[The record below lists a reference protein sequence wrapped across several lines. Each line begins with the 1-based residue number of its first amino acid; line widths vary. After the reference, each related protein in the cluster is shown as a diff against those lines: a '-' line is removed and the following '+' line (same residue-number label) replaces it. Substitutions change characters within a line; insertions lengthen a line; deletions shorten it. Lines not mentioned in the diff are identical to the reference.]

1 MAPLRSPHHQRLVMT
16 KTPAPTH
23 TVYRYVPDF
32 LSPPEADQLY
42 AHSQSLS
49 WQQNDIRMFG
59 KWLPVPRQ
67 EAIYGDP
74 DCRYFYSSS
83 VLLEPLPWTAS
94 LAQLRQRLEAV
105 TGCQFAIA
113 IGNRY
118 CTGNHAIG
126 WHVDKEK
133 SMGPSPAIASLSLGS
148 VRQFS
153 LKPRKGNAGTLE
165 HFYLE
170 HGSLLLMLPGCQT
183 THIHQL
189 PRTKQA
195 VGERINW
202 TFRPHTNRA
211 TSKAAKARGS
221 TSSGLDA
228 TL

>member
-1 MAPLRSPHHQRLVMT
+1 MT
-16 KTPAPTH
+16 KTSQSTH

-32 LSPPEADQLY
+32 LSPQEADQLY
-42 AHSQSLS
+42 AHSQSLA

-74 DCRYFYSSS
+74 GCSYFYSSS
-83 VLLEPLPWTAS
+83 VLLEPLSWTAF
-94 LAQLRQRLEAV
+94 LAQLRQRLEAA
-105 TGCQFAIA
+105 TGFQFAIA

-118 CTGNHAIG
+118 PSGNHAIG
-126 WHVDKEK
+126 WHADKEK
-133 SMGPSPAIASLSLGS
+133 SMGPSPAIASISLGN
-148 VRQFS
+148 VRKFS
-153 LKPRKGNAGTLE
+153 LKPRKGNEGTLE

-211 TSKAAKARGS
+211 TSQAAIEAGDPS
-221 TSSGLDA
+221 
-228 TL
+228 